1 MIANICLSFGSV
13 HSFSQ
18 SVSLSFV
25 YFLLPF
31 HLAKKNENGNKCV
44 INTLMKVF
52 LFCCFP
58 KFFVIKKKSCDK
70 TNLLRFGGEKIF
82 RNGLGHS
89 ALPWT
94 AESHGTPLGPWTI
107 RG

>member
-1 MIANICLSFGSV
+1 MTANICLSFGSV
-13 HSFSQ
+13 YTFIQ

-31 HLAKKNENGNKCV
+31 HLAKKNEDGNKCV
-44 INTLMKVF
+44 INMLMKIF

-58 KFFVIKKKSCDK
+58 KFNLKKSCDK

-82 RNGLGHS
+82 QNGLGHS
-89 ALPWT
+89 ALPRM